1 MNTDTV
7 AAIASIIVLG
17 AAIWAASV
25 VLETVAKI
33 VNKLIGV
40 TVAIALLLIYLKFS
54 WGIEPVSL
62 WHSLQQLP
70 QAFNFSTSISLLPI

>member
-33 VNKLIGV
+33 VNKLIAV

-54 WGIEPVSL
+54 WGIESLSL
-62 WHSLQQLP
+62 WHTLQQLP
-70 QAFNFSTSISLLPI
+70 QAFNFSTSTGV